1 MKRVFVNP
9 VFLRR
14 GITALLSLLLAFML
28 FTTAY
33 ADPTEEQH
41 GPTYK
46 DGTVHLSATVPE
58 GFGGTVS
65 VQLSNVETGELYT
78 VTCYASAGHDTYDEL
93 PLGTYFVERAFT
105 SEDSFI
111 YEAFTEYFEFTLG
124 NFQELT
130 VNVMFNEAAQ
140 SYLDEQAEQ
149 QSQQSTDLQQSQE
162 QGSEPQESGT
172 TSAPAE
178 DKEVTGEPAKPEDT
192 VQDTAPDDAEGT
204 EEKGSVLEYI
214 GKVVI
219 GTAVFSLLV
228 FGTVFIVRKKM
239 SK

>member
-46 DGTVHLSATVPE
+46 DGTVHLIATVPE

-130 VNVMFNEAAQ
+130 VNVTHNENAQ
-140 SYLDEQAEQ
+140 TYLDEQAAQQAASSQQQEQ
-149 QSQQSTDLQQSQE
+149 QGSDPQQ
-162 QGSEPQESGT
+162 SGT
-172 TSAPAE
+172 TSVPSE
-178 DKEVTGEPAKPEDT
+178 DKEDTSEPVKPEDT
-192 VQDTAPDDAEGT
+192 AQDTAPDDAEGT
-204 EEKGSVLEYI
+204 EEKGGVLEYI

-228 FGTVFIVRKKM
+228 FGTVFIVRKKI